1 MELML
6 LRMFQAQVA
15 AQCEIVLHQYD
26 ELNAAVQ
33 RCSPSEAFAAL
44 QALLTAAANI
54 SKACWGQK
62 GKKTAQRAP
71 LRTSIGL
78 GENSPIQDTDMRNSY
93 DHIDERLE
101 DWWQESPNHDIADGN
116 IGPANM
122 VSGLRP
128 VEMFR
133 GYDPATQTAFF
144 WGESFDIR
152 AIVNEVNRIRPKVT
166 EEASKPHWV
175 P

>member
-15 AQCEIVLHQYD
+15 AQCEIVLRQHK

-33 RCSPSEAFAAL
+33 RGSPRDAFAAL

-62 GKKTAQRAP
+62 GKKAVQRAA

-78 GENSPIQDTDMRNSY
+78 GENSPIQDTDMRNNY

-101 DWWQESPNHDIADGN
+101 SWWKDSPNHNIADGN

-122 VSGLRP
+122 IGGFLP

-133 GYDPATQTAFF
+133 GYDPASQTALF

-152 AIVNEVNRIRPKVT
+152 AIVNEVSRIQPKVT
-166 EEASKPHWV
+166 AEASKPHWV